1 MTPWILIAVFVLIIL
16 LAAAALILK
25 KGKQQKPSYKTFF
38 IMGITWLPFGIVL
51 DNYGLSA
58 MGAVFMIVGL
68 LNRDKWEDEPKW
80 ADLPEDQRRLKMI
93 LIVGLTLMLAAGV
106 AAFFL
111 VAR

>member
-1 MTPWILIAVFVLIIL
+1 
-16 LAAAALILK
+16 
-25 KGKQQKPSYKTFF
+25 
-38 IMGITWLPFGIVL
+38 
-51 DNYGLSA
+51 